1 MSKGRLQKRWTAL
14 LGAIA
19 ILGATVA
26 ASPVAA
32 QDEVLTCGGIEAT
45 IVAEPGV
52 PVEGT
57 SGPDVIV
64 GTDGPDVISGKGGS
78 DLICGGGGNDV
89 LRGGIGND
97 IIAGEGGRD
106 MIQGGAGSDILT
118 GGSQADTIQGGDNR
132 DFIFGFRGADL
143 LDGGKGNDRIV
154 GGVGNDTL
162 IGNNGRNDLLI
173 GGKGTDTCNDD
184 QGTTRHRGCEGG
196 SAGSLDLTILHI
208 NDHHSHLDPDSADLM
223 LGGEE
228 TRVSIGGFPN
238 VVAKMNELTDAADG
252 YVAKVHAGDAITGTL
267 FYSLFGGEADAA
279 MMNQACF
286 DVFALGNH
294 EFDDSDEGLAQF
306 LGFLADDPCGTT
318 VIAANVVP
326 EVGTPLEPVEGESLI
341 EPFEVIDYGGQLVG
355 FVGIDIANKT
365 QNSSSP
371 LETTVFLDEI
381 ESAQN
386 SIDALAAVGINKIVL
401 VTHIQLANDLNL
413 ASMVTGVDVIVGGDS
428 HSLLGDFEDL
438 GLNPVDSYPVNTT
451 DAAGN
456 PVCIVHAWQYS
467 AIVGELN
474 VSWDGSG
481 NVTSCDGT
489 PHLLLNDTFERELV
503 EDEGRVELE
512 GDLRDAVLA
521 DIAAIDELSIV
532 TPDAAAQEILDGFSG
547 QVDELTLEVI
557 GTVTEDLCLER
568 IPGQGRSNIC
578 DVEDTAVNGGD
589 IQQLVAEAF
598 RSRSFTS
605 DIAIQNAGGVR
616 IDIPAGDLTI
626 ADAYTLL
633 PFANTIVEMEMTGAE
648 IKQVL
653 EEAVA
658 FAIDPDGSSGA
669 YPYAAGLRWDMDLTA
684 AEGSRLSNL
693 EFMARDAET
702 WAPFDLEATYVVAT
716 NDFISGGRDGYLTF
730 GTVSDEGRVT
740 DTFLDYAKTFIDYV
754 EEDAGGTIGKLP
766 VDEYSTQSFVGLPA
780 E

>member
-26 ASPVAA
+26 ATPVAA
-32 QDEVLTCGGIEAT
+32 QDEVLTCGGFEAT

-64 GTDGPDVISGKGGS
+64 GTDGADVINGKGGS
-78 DLICGGGGNDV
+78 DLICGGGGNDL

-106 MIQGGAGSDILT
+106 MIQGGAGSDLLT

-143 LDGGKGNDRIV
+143 LDGGRGNDRIV
-154 GGVGNDTL
+154 GGAGNDTL

-173 GGKGTDTCNDD
+173 GGKGVDTCNDE

-401 VTHIQLANDLNL
+401 VTHIQLANDVNL

-658 FAIDPDGSSGA
+658 FAIDPEGSSGA

-702 WAPFDLEATYVVAT
+702 WVPFDLEATYVVAT

>member
-14 LGAIA
+14 LGALA
-19 ILGATVA
+19 IVGATVA
-26 ASPVAA
+26 AAPVAA
-32 QDEVLTCGGIEAT
+32 QDEVLTCGGIPAT

-52 PVEGT
+52 PTEGT

-64 GTDGPDVISGKGGS
+64 GTDGADIISGKGGS
-78 DLICGGGGNDV
+78 DLICGGGGNDS

-118 GGSQADTIQGGDNR
+118 GGAQADSIQGGDNR

-154 GGVGNDTL
+154 GGAGNDTL

-173 GGKGTDTCNDD
+173 GGKGVDTCNDD
-184 QGTTRHRGCEGG
+184 QGTTRQRGCEGG
-196 SAGSLDLTILHI
+196 TAGSLDLTILHI
-208 NDHHSHLDPDSADLM
+208 NDHHSHLDPDSADLV

-252 YVAKVHAGDAITGTL
+252 WVAKVHAGDAITGTL
-267 FYSLFGGEADAA
+267 FYSLFNGEADAA

-294 EFDDSDEGLAQF
+294 EFDDSDQGLADF
-306 LGFLADDPCGTT
+306 LGFLGDDPCGTS

-326 EVGTPLEPVEGESLI
+326 QVGTPLEPVEGQSLI
-341 EPFEVIDYGGQLVG
+341 QPYEVIDYGGQLVG

-371 LETTVFLDEI
+371 LETTQFLDEV
-381 ESAQN
+381 ETAQAQ
-386 SIDALAAVGINKIVL
+386 IDELAGLGVNKIVL

-438 GLNPVDSYPVNTT
+438 GLNPVDTYPVNTT

-456 PVCIVHAWQYS
+456 PVCIVQAWQYS

-521 DIAAIDELSIV
+521 DIDAIAELSIV
-532 TPDAAAQEILDGFSG
+532 TPDAATQEILDGFSG
-547 QVDELTLEVI
+547 QVDELTLQVI

-633 PFANTIVEMEMTGAE
+633 PFANTIVEMDMTGAE

-653 EEAVA
+653 EEAVT
-658 FAIDPDGSSGA
+658 FALDPEGSTGA

-693 EFMARDAET
+693 EFKARDSEV
-702 WAPFDLEATYVVAT
+702 WVPFDLEADYVVAT

-730 GTVSDEGRVT
+730 GTVSDDGRVT

-754 EEDAGGTIGKLP
+754 EMDAEGTIGKLP
-766 VDEYSTQSFVGLPA
+766 VDEYSTQSFVGVPEA
-780 E
+780 